1 VSSARRNAQEHV
13 AGYYE
18 ACLRELVRHVGVAL
32 DSYHTD
38 DDVEQMDSALYQYH
52 RASRELWKFCWAGG
66 GASHLE
72 FVASLIDDAATP
84 VDWWQRGT
92 PPRPERDK

>member
-1 VSSARRNAQEHV
+1 
-13 AGYYE
+13 
-18 ACLRELVRHVGVAL
+18 L

-52 RASRELWKFCWAGG
+52 RAARELWKFYWAGG

-72 FVASLIDDAATP
+72 FVASLIDDSATP

-92 PPRPERDK
+92 PRRPARDR